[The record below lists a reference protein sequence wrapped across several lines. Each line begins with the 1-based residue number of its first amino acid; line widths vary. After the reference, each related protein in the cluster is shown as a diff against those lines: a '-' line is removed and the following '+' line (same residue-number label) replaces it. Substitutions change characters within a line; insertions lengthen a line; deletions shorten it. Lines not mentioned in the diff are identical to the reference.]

1 MAIDVVDLPSAAARL
16 ADLSRG
22 EREVLGLLAEGL
34 TSREI
39 AERLA
44 VSESTVYHVVAALLD
59 AVEFGSVAVSAGD
72 IHRRAETRPAT
83 ADELAA
89 FDAELG
95 PFDTDNEG

>member
-1 MAIDVVDLPSAAARL
+1 MAIDVVDRPSAAAQL
-16 ADLSRG
+16 ADLSPG
-22 EREVLGLLAEGL
+22 EREVLALLADGL
-34 TSREI
+34 ASREI

-72 IHRRAETRPAT
+72 LHHRAGTRPAT

-89 FDAELG
+89 FDAEFG
-95 PFDTDNEG
+95 PFDTDDEG